1 MFRSLRYRNFRLFFS
16 GQSISLIGT
25 WMQKTAVSWLIY
37 RITGSALLLGITGFA
52 SLIPSLILSPFAGSF
67 IERHNRYKIL
77 VWTQIISMLQAGA
90 LAAMIM
96 LKWYYVPGIIILTLI
111 QGIINAFDVT
121 CRQSL
126 MMEMVEHK
134 DDLPNAIALNATMTN
149 FARITGPAV
158 AGIVLSTLG
167 EDVCFFSNFLSYI
180 PVLISLFMMRLRLA
194 PVMRS
199 DKSIWFGLKEGFS
212 YVSGN
217 ADLGSVLL
225 MLAVSSLFVM
235 PFNTLIPMF
244 AKDIFNGNA
253 ETFSWFE
260 SAAGI
265 GAIIS
270 AIYLANLKTANG
282 MIRIMIMASL
292 IFGVSVL
299 FLAYTGWLPMALAF
313 MTIAGI
319 GMMALSS
326 SVNTYIQTHAAPE
339 MRSRAISYYIMA
351 YQGMIPLGSLL
362 VGLIAHKLGPQMT
375 VAIEGVLGLVATVL
389 FFFYRKRISFRSQV
403 SGHLFLAKGNA
414 A

>member
-1 MFRSLRYRNFRLFFS
+1 
-16 GQSISLIGT
+16 
-25 WMQKTAVSWLIY
+25 
-37 RITGSALLLGITGFA
+37 
-52 SLIPSLILSPFAGSF
+52 
-67 IERHNRYKIL
+67 
-77 VWTQIISMLQAGA
+77 
-90 LAAMIM
+90 
-96 LKWYYVPGIIILTLI
+96 VPGIILLTLI

-180 PVLISLFMMRLRLA
+180 PVLISLFMMRLKLA
-194 PVMRS
+194 PVLRS

-375 VAIEGVLGLVATVL
+375 VAIEGVLGLVATIL
-389 FFFYRKRISFRSQV
+389 FFFYRKRISLRRQV